1 MSQPLVRRHAAP
13 AVKFARNLCTA
24 PPTKPP
30 RHPSLASSARRM
42 SSSVPKPRATKTAA
56 VRKPANAARLLVLA
70 VPAIGLG
77 ALGYHLYGT
86 VLQYSQPW
94 VVQTAQQRRLVTL
107 FVPTPT
113 ALWRPQTRSS
123 RWVSSGRRQG
133 QIWTPS
139 FTKLQTQHP
148 SSCATPLW

>member
-1 MSQPLVRRHAAP
+1 M
-13 AVKFARNLCTA
+13 
-24 PPTKPP
+24 
-30 RHPSLASSARRM
+30 
-42 SSSVPKPRATKTAA
+42 PKPRATKTAA

-107 FVPTPT
+107 FVPTPYRIVAT
-113 ALWRPQTRSS
+113 SDTEQSLGEFWEKTRADLDSLFHQAADPTPEFMRNSIVVITKFHSLPALYTM
-123 RWVSSGRRQG
+123 
-133 QIWTPS
+133 TPIDTVCLTGS
-139 FTKLQTQHP
+139 LKHV
-148 SSCATPLW
+148 

>member
-1 MSQPLVRRHAAP
+1 
-13 AVKFARNLCTA
+13 
-24 PPTKPP
+24 
-30 RHPSLASSARRM
+30 M

-94 VVQTAQQRRLVTL
+94 VVQTAQPAAVGHT
-107 FVPTPT
+107 VC
-113 ALWRPQTRSS
+113 A
-123 RWVSSGRRQG
+123 
-133 QIWTPS
+133 
-139 FTKLQTQHP
+139 HP
-148 SSCATPLW
+148 YRIVGDLRHGAVAG